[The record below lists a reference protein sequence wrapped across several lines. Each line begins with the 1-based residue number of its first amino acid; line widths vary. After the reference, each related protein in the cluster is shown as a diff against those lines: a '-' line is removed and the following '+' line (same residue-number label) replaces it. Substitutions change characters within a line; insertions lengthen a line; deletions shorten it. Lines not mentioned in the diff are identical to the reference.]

1 MPRVREALL
10 HADAAL
16 LQHVLD
22 LARVGEVGLQH
33 DLAGQLGQLADV
45 LGQSARADDELRSQ
59 GSGVGL
65 ALVDLGE
72 EREVAQLA
80 VDERVQL
87 GGGMSCGSQLAQ
99 HEAQNGHVR

>member
-45 LGQSARADDELRSQ
+45 LGRALELTTNFGP
-59 GSGVGL
+59 GSGSVSL
-65 ALVDLGE
+65 
-72 EREVAQLA
+72 
-80 VDERVQL
+80 
-87 GGGMSCGSQLAQ
+87 S
-99 HEAQNGHVR
+99 